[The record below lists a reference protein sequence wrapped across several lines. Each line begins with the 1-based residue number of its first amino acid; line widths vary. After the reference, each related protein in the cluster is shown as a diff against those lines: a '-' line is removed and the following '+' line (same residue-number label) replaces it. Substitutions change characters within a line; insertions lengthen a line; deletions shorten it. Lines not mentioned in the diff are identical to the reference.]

1 MRRSRLQNSDDSGSD
16 LSIAFGLDGVPRCS
30 TTRKQQKHLDKSKNA
45 DGINDNEDED
55 VVAVCPANPSIRN
68 GLLPTLP
75 CPQEPVFPLDPECPP
90 GPACAVE
97 PECPLEPTSS
107 KRRKQSNP
115 FRRAQKFKREVR
127 LLQRTPNFMI
137 PRISFGRVVREIM
150 LERCDCEPHFRITM
164 GALEALQT
172 ATEMF
177 LTQRFQDSYMMTM
190 HRQRVTLEL
199 RDMALMAFI
208 CKQHGLL

>member
-1 MRRSRLQNSDDSGSD
+1 MPKSDDSDSD

-30 TTRKQQKHLDKSKNA
+30 TTRKQQKHLEESQNA
-45 DGINDNEDED
+45 DGINENEEED
-55 VVAVCPANPSIRN
+55 VADACPANSSIRN
-68 GLLPTLP
+68 VLLPTLP
-75 CPQEPVFPLDPECPP
+75 CPQELTFPLESECLVE
-90 GPACAVE
+90 PACPTEPACE
-97 PECPLEPTSS
+97 PECPLEPTCS

-150 LERCDCEPHFRITM
+150 MEKCECEPHFRITM